1 MKNKVS
7 CLWVFAVLSLLFLPL
22 QTINAQSV
30 SSDKAFFGSTQNGVT
45 IGDMFTDV
53 TLLSGQIKTSSVGAI
68 LAGVSMECALW
79 TDTITTATSG
89 GGKSTST
96 AQAMVTVTVY
106 VDGVQAE
113 PGQVVYCDRLQS
125 VGLSIV
131 TTCTLQGVT
140 GGSCTVS
147 DTITLELFQATKNA
161 NHFNFYI
168 ANPQSTAF
176 VHNVVVKASGS
187 TVCTSTSGGVTT
199 TIPCSSSAT
208 TGTKVAIGKASLV
221 LENINNTNL

>member
-1 MKNKVS
+1 MKKKVN
-7 CLWVFAVLSLLFLPL
+7 CLWVLSILSLLFAPVQGL
-22 QTINAQSV
+22 NAQSV

-45 IGDMFTDV
+45 MSDMFTDV
-53 TLLSGQIKTSSVGAI
+53 TLLSGQIKTSNVGAI

-89 GGKSTST
+89 GGKNTST
-96 AQAMVTVTVY
+96 AQAAVTVTVL

-113 PGQVVYCDRLQS
+113 PGQVVFCDRLQS
-125 VGLSIV
+125 VGLSILS
-131 TTCTLQGVT
+131 TCTLQGISGT
-140 GGSCTVS
+140 CTTTN
-147 DTITLELFQATKNA
+147 TITLELFQATKNA

-176 VHNVVVKASGS
+176 VHNVVVKASGA
-187 TVCTSTSGGVTT
+187 TICTSTSGGVTAP
-199 TIPCSSSAT
+199 IACPSSAT
-208 TGTKVAIGKASLV
+208 SGTRLAIGKASLF

>member
-1 MKNKVS
+1 MKKKVS
-7 CLWVFAVLSLLFLPL
+7 CLWVAAVLSLLFMPVQGL
-22 QTINAQSV
+22 NAQSV

-45 IGDMFTDV
+45 VSDMFTDV
-53 TLLSGQIKTSSVGAI
+53 TLLSGQIKTSNVGAI

-89 GGKSTST
+89 GGKNTST
-96 AQAMVTVTVY
+96 AQAAVTVTVL

-113 PGQVVYCDRLQS
+113 PGQVVFCDRLQS
-125 VGLSIV
+125 VGLSILS
-131 TTCTLQGVT
+131 TCTLQGVSGT
-140 GGSCTVS
+140 CTVTN
-147 DTITLELFQATKNA
+147 TITLELFQATKNA

-176 VHNVVVKASGS
+176 VHNVVVKATGM
-187 TVCTSTSGGVTT
+187 TICTSTSGGTTT
-199 TIPCSSSAT
+199 TIACPSSAT
-208 TGTKVAIGKASLV
+208 SGTKVAIGKASLV